1 MGVFMGVLSPIG
13 CRFIKINLDDVLF
26 LLYLWGGGWGRDYNG
41 EKFQGGMEIGDNI
54 AIGLF
59 IFCFIECLFPY
70 LCGVIT

>member
-1 MGVFMGVLSPIG
+1 MVYCFSSTFGVVGG
-13 CRFIKINLDDVLF
+13 EGIKE
-26 LLYLWGGGWGRDYNG
+26 LL
-41 EKFQGGMEIGDNI
+41 FQGEWKIVDNI

>member
-1 MGVFMGVLSPIG
+1 MGVFMGVCGKVFFGWYIVSP
-13 CRFIKINLDDVLF
+13 LPL
-26 LLYLWGGGWGRDYNG
+26 GWWVGKGYND
-41 EKFQGGMEIGDNI
+41 EKFQGEWKIVDNI